1 MKKIFGV
8 IVAFTLLLSLSGCK
22 EKPIQEYHGWI
33 VIEMHKS
40 YDIGGNVISIV
51 NPETMDVKDVKV
63 YKYYFDQ
70 YNLGDTINCCN
81 DVKKRNQ
88 II

>member
-1 MKKIFGV
+1 MKKL
-8 IVAFTLLLSLSGCK
+8 FTIIALFAIMLSIYSCK

-70 YNLGDTINCCN
+70 YNLGDTI
-81 DVKKRNQ
+81 K
-88 II
+88 

>member
-1 MKKIFGV
+1 MKKVFGV
-8 IVAFTLLLSLSGCK
+8 IAVFTLLLSLSGCK

-40 YDIGGNVISIV
+40 YEIGSNVISIV
-51 NPETMDVKDVKV
+51 NPETMDVKDIKV

-70 YNLGDTINCCN
+70 YNLGDTI
-81 DVKKRNQ
+81 K
-88 II
+88 

>member
-1 MKKIFGV
+1 MKKL
-8 IVAFTLLLSLSGCK
+8 FTIIAVFALLLLYYGCK

-40 YDIGGNVISIV
+40 YDIDGNIISIV
-51 NPETMDVKDVKV
+51 NPENMDVKDIKV

-70 YNLGDTINCCN
+70 YNLGDTI
-81 DVKKRNQ
+81 K
-88 II
+88 